1 MQLNQAMLCL
11 IKSDMKQRMLF
22 FFFPLKASKTPEKL
36 PCIKFILE
44 LFGIKLPQCYAS
56 FDSLTLMRAEWLN
69 LYVLH
74 RNLGSWETH
83 VSNPWKPSTPCISI
97 ALLALIQQGNGGTQE
112 LIKVMPQRGG
122 GEVLAQLQQKQFT
135 GTVKAVHLWPCLT
148 NGCQDGN
155 RYRNETFTQFRI
167 ITNFTGF
174 KTEDAP
180 DLTYKKHLKSHWR
193 P

>member
-36 PCIKFILE
+36 PRIKFILE

-74 RNLGSWETH
+74 RNLGSWEMH
-83 VSNPWKPSTPCISI
+83 VSNPWKPSTACISI

-112 LIKVMPQRGG
+112 LIKVMPQRRMWWRSPC
-122 GEVLAQLQQKQFT
+122 AAAA
-135 GTVKAVHLWPCLT
+135 KAVHRNSQSCSPVTMLDQWLPRWKQVQEWNVYT
-148 NGCQDGN
+148 IQNYHKFHRIQDRGCS
-155 RYRNETFTQFRI
+155 RS
-167 ITNFTGF
+167 
-174 KTEDAP
+174 
-180 DLTYKKHLKSHWR
+180 HL
-193 P
+193 